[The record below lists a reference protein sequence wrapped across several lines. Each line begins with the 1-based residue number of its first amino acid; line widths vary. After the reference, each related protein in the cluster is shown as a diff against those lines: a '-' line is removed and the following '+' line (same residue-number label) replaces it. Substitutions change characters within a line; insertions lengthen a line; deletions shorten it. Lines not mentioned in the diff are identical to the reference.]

1 MKFFLVKIK
10 KKFSIKY
17 LTLNKIYVIINMLK
31 ERSKNFNKVD
41 KTK

>member
-17 LTLNKIYVIINMLK
+17 LTLNEIYVIINMLK
-31 ERSKNFNKVD
+31 GQRNKIFPGVF
-41 KTK
+41 K